1 MCTRCSQGLSGLVH
15 GTTSAVIA
23 APPSSSDETRTAKN
37 KFQIEYFR
45 SFSLLVHCKSQ
56 ISIRFCAIQAKP
68 ADPAPLRPGCHIGN
82 RRACTHSMHEL
93 HSSCRANCYCC
104 NNSPR

>member
-1 MCTRCSQGLSGLVH
+1 
-15 GTTSAVIA
+15 VIA

-56 ISIRFCAIQAKP
+56 ISIRFCAIQAKTT
-68 ADPAPLRPGCHIGN
+68 AQRHSGRPQH
-82 RRACTHSMHEL
+82 RQSARL
-93 HSSCRANCYCC
+93 HTLNA
-104 NNSPR
+104 